1 MCDTGDSVQLR
12 VWVGLWMAKG
22 PGARSM
28 GASVDDDE
36 TSKKMTSVASTGES
50 SGKVNNI
57 PAGYAAAPAA
67 SADETAL
74 VKLLG

>member
-1 MCDTGDSVQLR
+1 MTD
-12 VWVGLWMAKG
+12 
-22 PGARSM
+22 
-28 GASVDDDE
+28 
-36 TSKKMTSVASTGES
+36 KKKSLPIHSSAAEYLTFVASTGES
-50 SGKVNNI
+50 SSKVNNI